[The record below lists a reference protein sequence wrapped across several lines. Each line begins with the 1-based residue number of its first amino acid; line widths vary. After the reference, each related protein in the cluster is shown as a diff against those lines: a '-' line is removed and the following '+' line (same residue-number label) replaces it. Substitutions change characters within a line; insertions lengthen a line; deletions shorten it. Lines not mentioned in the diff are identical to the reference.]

1 MHNKIVLL
9 NYLSDRVRRLWWIG
23 WFLQTKHWIDTT
35 NALFIAILTF
45 RSDAAMM
52 DVDDREALIKACDK
66 ANAVLER
73 STRVWWN

>member
-23 WFLQTKHWIDTT
+23 WILQTKNWIDTT
-35 NALFIAILTF
+35 NALFIAILAF
-45 RSDAAMM
+45 RSDAAKM
-52 DVDDREALIKACDK
+52 DVDDKNALNEACDK

-73 STRVWWN
+73 ACRVWWN

>member
-9 NYLSDRVRRLWWIG
+9 DYLSGRVSRLWWLS

-35 NALFIAILTF
+35 NALFIAILAF
-45 RSDAAMM
+45 RSDAAKM
-52 DVDDREALIKACDK
+52 DVDDRDALNKACDR

-73 STRVWWN
+73 ATRVWWN